1 MVKVRVDM
9 TGWKM
14 WEHGVQN
21 SRLIVLKQVED
32 RIKKDGTRVAQWE
45 CECTCEKHTII
56 KADGKEIKSGH
67 VKSCGCINRERI
79 IAQNKSWH
87 KVNTYSEVCTDEYG
101 DYYIGKTTNTNKEFY
116 IDVEDFDA
124 IKEYCWSEDGNHYL
138 IAWDPNTQAII
149 KMHTLLTKYDICDH
163 ADRNRVN
170 NRRYNLR
177 PATVGE
183 NCRNISVRV
192 DNSSD
197 VTGVSWGKKAQRW
210 RAYLQ
215 YERSNM
221 NLGYFINKDDAIK
234 ARLKAE
240 AKYFGEFA
248 PQKHLFKK
256 YGITIQNDYEV
267 AI

>member
-163 ADRNRVN
+163 ADQNRVN

-221 NLGYFINKDDAIK
+221 NLGYFTNKDDAIK